1 MAGVGAGALA
11 CLAGRTSADENR
23 PALVIDPTPRFAL
36 SPYLYMQ
43 FMEPLGTTDGSV
55 AAAWDSLRDRW
66 RPDVIDIT
74 KELSP
79 TLLRWGGCFS
89 SYYRWKEG
97 VGPRSARKP
106 MLNLLW
112 GGVETNQVGTGEFV
126 DFGRQV
132 GADPLPAVNFES
144 DGRKQWQRSPQ
155 GDSRSAGPEE
165 AAEWVRYCNA
175 PDCIERR
182 EHGHAEPYNVRLWQ
196 IGNETSYDRNGFD
209 CETAARRTVDF
220 AKAMRKED
228 RTIQLIGWGDSGWAK
243 RMMEIA
249 GEHLQYLAFH
259 HMFNPDGNAL
269 DSPLRGIEYRK
280 DPARTWEHLMNAAQV
295 HDARIRRMREQTGSY
310 DIPLAMT
317 ECHFALPGRNRCE
330 VLSTW
335 AAGIANA
342 RLLNVHERHGDR
354 LKIAT
359 LADFCGTRWQV
370 NAIMIPTP
378 GGKSYMMPVALV
390 MALYRHHTG
399 DQAVRVT
406 KAPDALDVTASRSD
420 DRLFLHVVNTNR
432 DRSVTAR
439 LAVEG
444 MSIRSG
450 KVFHLAADPEF
461 EVIETQA
468 RAITPAQQDLPPDGF
483 WTFPPASVS
492 AVELNAERAYVPR
505 TNSLFLEAGG
515 EKGPVI

>member
-1 MAGVGAGALA
+1 MEDQIERAGNETTRREFMKVAAVGALA
-11 CLAGRTSADENR
+11 SLAGRTLAEESR
-23 PALVIDPTPRFAL
+23 PAIVVDPTPRFDL

-66 RPDVIDIT
+66 RPDVIDVT

-79 TLLRWGGCFS
+79 TLMRWGGCFS

-97 VGPRSARKP
+97 VGPRAERRP

-126 DFGRQV
+126 DFCRQV
-132 GADPLPAVNFES
+132 GAEPLLAVNFES
-144 DGRKQWQRSPQ
+144 DGRRQWQRSPK
-155 GDSRSAGPEE
+155 GDVRSAGPEE

-175 PDCIERR
+175 ADSPPRR
-182 EHGHAEPYNVRLWQ
+182 EHGHAEPYHVHLWQ

-209 CETAARRTVDF
+209 CETAAQRTVDF
-220 AKAMRKED
+220 ARAMRKED
-228 RTIQLIGWGDSGWAK
+228 PTIQLIGWGDSGWAK
-243 RMMEIA
+243 RMMEAA

-259 HMFNPDGNAL
+259 HMFNPDRNL
-269 DSPLRGIEYRK
+269 PDSPLRGIEYRK
-280 DPARTWEHLMNAAQV
+280 DPARTWQHLMNAAQV
-295 HDARIRRMREQTGSY
+295 HDARIRQMREQAAGY

-335 AAGIANA
+335 AAGVANA

-378 GGKSYMMPVALV
+378 GGKSYMMPVALA

-399 DQAVRVT
+399 AQAVHVT
-406 KAPDALDVTASRSD
+406 RAPAGLDVTASRSG
-420 DRLFLHVVNTNR
+420 DRLFLHVINTSRNR
-432 DRSVTAR
+432 SITSH

-444 MSIRSG
+444 MGIRSG
-450 KVFHLAADPEF
+450 RVFQLAADPEF

-468 RAITPAQQDLPPDGF
+468 REITPVQKDLAPDGL

-492 AVELNAERAYVPR
+492 AVELDTERA
-505 TNSLFLEAGG
+505 
-515 EKGPVI
+515 

>member
-1 MAGVGAGALA
+1 MDKSTDTTTRREFLGILGAGAA
-11 CLAGRTSADENR
+11 APAVGRTLAAEDR
-23 PALVIDPTPRFAL
+23 PALIVDPAPRFAL

-55 AAAWDSLRDRW
+55 AAAWDALRDCW
-66 RPDVIDIT
+66 RPDVIEAT
-74 KELSP
+74 KELAP
-79 TLLRWGGCFS
+79 TLLRWGGCFC
-89 SYYRWKEG
+89 SYYKWKEG
-97 VGPRSARKP
+97 VGPRSARRP

-112 GGVETNQVGTGEFV
+112 GGVETNQVGTHEFV
-126 DFGRQV
+126 DFCRQV
-132 GADPLPAVNFES
+132 GADPLLCVNFES

-155 GDSRSAGPEE
+155 GDIRAGGLQE

-175 PDCIERR
+175 ADCTERR
-182 EHGHAEPYNVRLWQ
+182 AHGRAEPYGVRLWQ

-209 CETAARRTVDF
+209 CETAARRTVEF
-220 AKAMRKED
+220 AKAMRQED
-228 RTIQLIGWGDSGWAK
+228 PTIQIIGWGDSGWAK

-259 HMFNPDGNAL
+259 HMFNPDRNL
-269 DSPLRGIEYRK
+269 PDSPLRGIEYRK
-280 DPARTWEHLMNAAQV
+280 DPARTWDRLMNAAGV
-295 HDARIRRMREQTGSY
+295 HETRIRQMREQAAGY

-335 AAGIANA
+335 AAGVANA

-378 GGKSYMMPVALV
+378 GGKSYLMPVALV

-399 DQAVRVT
+399 DQAVTVT
-406 KAPDALDVTASRSD
+406 SPPEFLDVTASRKGN
-420 DRLFLHVVNTNR
+420 RLFLHVVNTSR
-432 DRSVTAR
+432 DRAVTTR
-439 LAVEG
+439 LAVAG
-444 MSIRSG
+444 LTVRGG
-450 KVFHLAADPEF
+450 KIFQLAADPEF
-461 EVIETQA
+461 EVLETQA
-468 RAITPAQQDLPPDGF
+468 RAIVPVQKDLPPDAL

-492 AVELNAERAYVPR
+492 AVELDTVR
-505 TNSLFLEAGG
+505 T
-515 EKGPVI
+515 

>member
-1 MAGVGAGALA
+1 MRDGNKATRREFMKAVGAGAAA
-11 CLAGRTSADENR
+11 CLAGRTCADESR
-23 PALVIDPTPRFAL
+23 PAIVVDPAPRFAL

-66 RPDVIDIT
+66 RPDVIEVT

-79 TLLRWGGCFS
+79 ALMRWGGCLS

-97 VGPRSARKP
+97 VGPRSERKP

-112 GGVETNQVGTGEFV
+112 GGVETNQVGTHEFV
-126 DFGRQV
+126 DFCRQV
-132 GADPLPAVNFES
+132 GADPLLSVNFES
-144 DGRKQWQRSPQ
+144 DGRKQWQRSPK
-155 GDSRSAGPEE
+155 GDIRSAGPEE

-175 PDCIERR
+175 ADSTQRR
-182 EHGHAEPYNVRLWQ
+182 EHGRAEPYNVRLWQ

-228 RTIQLIGWGDSGWAK
+228 PTIQLIGWGDSGWAK
-243 RMMEIA
+243 RMLEAA

-259 HMFNPDGNAL
+259 HMFNPDGNTPN
-269 DSPLRGIEYRK
+269 SPLRGIEYRK

-295 HDARIRRMREQTGSY
+295 HDVRIRQMREQTAGY
-310 DIPLAMT
+310 DTPLAMT

-335 AAGIANA
+335 AAGVANA

-390 MALYRHHTG
+390 MALYRRHTG
-399 DQAVRVT
+399 DRAVSVT
-406 KAPDALDVTASRSD
+406 KAPEALDVTASRSS
-420 DRLFLHVVNTNR
+420 DRLYLHVVNTHR
-432 DRSVTAR
+432 DRSVSTR
-439 LAVEG
+439 LSIEG

-450 KVFHLAADPEF
+450 KVFQLAADPEF

-468 RAITPAQQDLPPDGF
+468 REIVPVQKDLPPDGL
-483 WTFPPASVS
+483 WTFPAASVS
-492 AVELNAERAYVPR
+492 AVELDAERA
-505 TNSLFLEAGG
+505 
-515 EKGPVI
+515 

>member
-1 MAGVGAGALA
+1 MRAVGAGAA
-11 CLAGRTSADENR
+11 VSFAGRMDAEEGH
-23 PALVIDPTPRFAL
+23 PAVVVDPTPQFAL

-66 RPDVIDIT
+66 RPDVIDVT
-74 KELSP
+74 KELAP
-79 TLLRWGGCFS
+79 TLVRWGGCFS

-97 VGPRSARKP
+97 VGPRAARKP

-112 GGVETNQVGTGEFV
+112 GGVETNQVGTAEFV
-126 DFGRQV
+126 DFCRQV
-132 GADPLPAVNFES
+132 GAEPLLAVNFES
-144 DGRKQWQRSPQ
+144 DGRKQWQRSPK
-155 GDSRSAGPEE
+155 GDIRSAGHEE

-175 PDCIERR
+175 SDCAERR
-182 EHGHAEPYNVRLWQ
+182 EHGRAQPYNVRLWQ

-209 CETAARRTVDF
+209 GETAARRTVDF
-220 AKAMRKED
+220 AQAMRKED
-228 RTIQLIGWGDSGWAK
+228 PALQLIGWGDSGWAK
-243 RMMEIA
+243 RMMEVA

-259 HMFNPDGNAL
+259 HMFNPDGNAP

-280 DPARTWEHLMNAAQV
+280 DPARTWEHLMKAAQV
-295 HDARIRRMREQTGSY
+295 HEARIRRMREQASGY

-317 ECHFALPGRNRCE
+317 ECHFSLPGRNRCE

-335 AAGIANA
+335 AAGVANA

-378 GGKSYMMPVALV
+378 GGRSYMMPVALV

-406 KAPDALDVTASRSD
+406 RTPEALDVTASRSG
-420 DRLFLHVVNTNR
+420 DRLFLHAVNTNR
-432 DRSVTAR
+432 DRSVTTR
-439 LAVEG
+439 LVVDG

-450 KVFHLAADPEF
+450 KVFQLAADPEF
-461 EVIETQA
+461 EVIDTQA
-468 RAITPAQQDLPPDGF
+468 REIVPMQKDLPPNGF

-492 AVELNAERAYVPR
+492 AVELDI
-505 TNSLFLEAGG
+505 
-515 EKGPVI
+515 KPV